1 MTARTYNRFPLFE
14 LTLLVALALMGWVAF
29 RLYDLEPQADLH
41 RKPVIELRA
50 EYFLISQ
57 YVESSINDLHM
68 ALTNFLQAKSSS
80 VLQDFESRSSESQA
94 WLDDQRQHW
103 SVVAASGFE
112 HEPVVSQTNQSALI
126 QTQLLPLL
134 SRISAAYKTYQSSAQ
149 YLIAN
154 SGQPG
159 IKERIAQ
166 KQQNLQR
173 ARARLLALAR
183 ESRMRGQIMD
193 WFLTG
198 PQHQYGKLEDRFQN
212 MRFAVVLALVAVCSV
227 LMLAIYRGQLWRTRR
242 MLEQHKNQHLQQ
254 LAHLDKL
261 ANFGRLAQELA
272 HEIKQPLTAINA
284 RAYTLQKSTPAN
296 TEAQKDAAVIR
307 NETKRLDRIL
317 KDFLELAKPSEP
329 KLEPMVAEAALQETC
344 DLMGSQLAEE
354 GIELKLEP
362 NGEIQFL
369 ADAQQL
375 KQVLLNLVKNAGES
389 MDRGGT
395 VTLRA
400 CKGQRELHGEST
412 EAAILEVADT
422 GQGIPAEIQ
431 KRIFD
436 PFFSTKG
443 EGGTGLGLAI
453 AARIVDKHGGNLEFD
468 SAPGKGT
475 VFRIVLPACHDHHL
489 HEQSTAH

>member
-1 MTARTYNRFPLFE
+1 MTKNRFPLFE
-14 LTLLVALALMGWVAF
+14 ITLLVALALMGWVAF
-29 RLYDLEPQADLH
+29 RLNDLVPHVDAN
-41 RKPVIELRA
+41 RKPIAELRA

-57 YVESSINDLHM
+57 YVAASINDVHQ
-68 ALTNFLQAKSSS
+68 ALTNFLQSQDHSQ
-80 VLQDFESRSSESQA
+80 LQNFENRDSETQA
-94 WLDDQRQHW
+94 WLEEQQQRW
-103 SVVAASGFE
+103 NEVAASSAA
-112 HEPVVSQTNQSALI
+112 PISAVSETNQAAMI
-126 QTQLLPLL
+126 KAQLLPLL
-134 SRISAAYKTYQSSAQ
+134 ARIAGAYKNYQSAAH
-149 YLIAN
+149 YLVTNAH
-154 SGQPG
+154 QPG
-159 IKERIAQ
+159 IKQRVEL

-173 ARARLLALAR
+173 SRSRLLALAH
-183 ESRMRGQIMD
+183 EARMRGEIMD
-193 WFLTG
+193 WFISG
-198 PQHQYGKLEDRFQN
+198 SQRQDGKIEDRFLH
-212 MRFAVVLALVAVCSV
+212 MRYALVLALVAVCSV

-242 MLEQHKNQHLQQ
+242 MLEQNKNQHLQQ
-254 LAHLDKL
+254 VAHLDKL
-261 ANFGRLAQELA
+261 VNFGRLAQELA

-284 RAYTLQKSTPAN
+284 RAYTLQKSVPAN
-296 TEAQKDAAVIR
+296 AEAQKDAAVIR
-307 NETKRLDRIL
+307 TETKRLDRIL
-317 KDFLELAKPSEP
+317 KDFLELARPSEP
-329 KLEPMVAEAALQETC
+329 KLEPMAAETALQETC

-362 NGEIQFL
+362 NGQIDFL

-400 CKGQRELHGEST
+400 CKAQRELHGEKT

-422 GQGIPAEIQ
+422 GQGIPPEIQ

-475 VFRIVLPACHDHHL
+475 VFRIVLPACHDQHL
-489 HEQSTAH
+489 HEQSPAH